1 MQSWL
6 AGGNTTLNVDAKV
19 ADHIVKNANAKLKEA
34 VRRNFEDPES
44 HLHWFSECIHYIDS
58 FIFRF
63 SERNKTYKKIKLRFY
78 TFFCLNT

>member
-58 FIFRF
+58 SSSSDF
-63 SERNKTYKKIKLRFY
+63 
-78 TFFCLNT
+78 LNVIRYIRI